1 MSPFPSSSSFP
12 SSNARS
18 LPGFP
23 EFVQGVRYGVL
34 GTHGVP
40 GTPQATG
47 GLGGPRLGAVETIPS
62 EREPNR
68 RDFGCG
74 HWGVDEIQ
82 PFGPAGGVPGSP
94 HFGTVR
100 SRQRRTGS
108 EIIFFQ
114 EGGIIHGDSN
124 RRTTKRSPHHGTR
137 PVRKQ
142 DRDYRTGATG
152 GSGRRR
158 LLGPP
163 SVRDAIASL
172 SARIPGLLAL
182 RTTECAH
189 VG

>member
-1 MSPFPSSSSFP
+1 MHNEFAKCEIKTSVFSGRKSRTGNYCHFSSLVSP
-12 SSNARS
+12 
-18 LPGFP
+18 
-23 EFVQGVRYGVL
+23 E
-34 GTHGVP
+34 
-40 GTPQATG
+40 
-47 GLGGPRLGAVETIPS
+47 PRGRPT
-62 EREPNR
+62 
-68 RDFGCG
+68 
-74 HWGVDEIQ
+74 
-82 PFGPAGGVPGSP
+82 
-94 HFGTVR
+94 FGTVR

-108 EIIFFQ
+108 EIISFR
-114 EGGIIHGDSN
+114 EWRIIHGDSN

-142 DRDYRTGATG
+142 DRDFRTGATG
-152 GSGRRR
+152 GPGRRR